1 MNDEVNIWTYFCE
14 VSNNLIQCCICGKGF
29 NPEKHDLGDHLK
41 TFHCDVILAKSKKKT
56 DEASD
61 RHLNFFLSGNTEKRI
76 KDSFVWVH
84 FSKTLEKYNKCLHC
98 DKIIQQKN
106 LKNLRYHVIIYHWNQ
121 ISQEEKE
128 YEKEKHNIDIDAIKE
143 GKRRPSFVWRH
154 FSKTLEKDN
163 RCLHCEKIIPHREG
177 GTTSLRDHVIKYHR
191 KQISQEEKEREKE
204 KNNFDIDSIEEGE
217 KRPRKHSCH
226 ICGKLFVHK
235 SYVRRHIDYHEK
247 NFTHFCSYGDCRK
260 GFVDMHALQKHA
272 KFHSEERPFQCTT
285 CGRGFKDNT
294 HLKTHT
300 RVHTGETPYHCLKCG
315 KKFKFLATR
324 NNHKCGIPLFL
335 ENNGDVM

>member
-1 MNDEVNIWTYFCE
+1 M
-14 VSNNLIQCCICGKGF
+14 
-29 NPEKHDLGDHLK
+29 
-41 TFHCDVILAKSKKKT
+41 
-56 DEASD
+56 
-61 RHLNFFLSGNTEKRI
+61 
-76 KDSFVWVH
+76 WVH

-191 KQISQEEKEREKE
+191 KQISQEEKEYEKE
-204 KNNFDIDSIEEGE
+204 KNNFDIDSINEGE

-226 ICGKLFVHK
+226 ICGKLFAQK
-235 SYVRRHIDYHEK
+235 CRLTDHINYHEK
-247 NFTHFCSYGDCRK
+247 N
-260 GFVDMHALQKHA
+260 
-272 KFHSEERPFQCTT
+272 
-285 CGRGFKDNT
+285 
-294 HLKTHT
+294 
-300 RVHTGETPYHCLKCG
+300 
-315 KKFKFLATR
+315 
-324 NNHKCGIPLFL
+324 
-335 ENNGDVM
+335 

>member
-1 MNDEVNIWTYFCE
+1 MSDEVDIWTYFSK
-14 VSNNLIQCCICGKGF
+14 VSNNWIQCCICGKSL
-29 NPEKHDLGDHLK
+29 NPENDDPGDHLK
-41 TFHCDVILAKSKKKT
+41 SVHSDLILVKSTKKSK
-56 DEASD
+56 EHSE
-61 RHLNFFLSGNTEKRI
+61 RHLNQFLSGNTEKKLGSRNLE
-76 KDSFVWVH
+76 SFVRGH
-84 FSKTLEKYNKCLHC
+84 FSKT
-98 DKIIQQKN
+98 
-106 LKNLRYHVIIYHWNQ
+106 
-121 ISQEEKE
+121 S
-128 YEKEKHNIDIDAIKE
+128 
-143 GKRRPSFVWRH
+143 
-154 FSKTLEKDN
+154 EKDKHK
-163 RCLHCEKIIPHREG
+163 CLHCEKIIPSKNG
-177 GTTSLRDHVIKYHR
+177 ATTNLRDHVIKYHR

-204 KNNFDIDSIEEGE
+204 TNNFDIDSIEEGE